1 MSVPSTAPEI
11 PFWKRKTLADM
22 TAEEWESLCD
32 GCGKCCLE
40 KLEDDDSGAVS
51 YTNVACRLLNVHTCR
66 CARYEQRHRFVRN
79 CVSLTPESVSD
90 LAWLP
95 STCAYRVLAEGKDLP
110 WWHYLVCGDGETVH
124 AVGASVQGRVIPEK
138 RAGPLEHHIV
148 TWPA

>member
-1 MSVPSTAPEI
+1 MTVPSTAPEM
-11 PFWKRKTLADM
+11 PFWKRKTLAEM

-40 KLEDDDSGAVS
+40 KLEDPDSGEVS

-66 CARYEQRHRFVRN
+66 CSRYEQRHRFVRN
-79 CVSLTPESVSD
+79 CVGLTPESVPD

-95 STCAYRVLAEGKDLP
+95 STCAYRLLAEGRDLP
-110 WWHYLVCGDGETVH
+110 WWHYLVSGNSETVH
-124 AVGASVQGRVIPEK
+124 AVGASVQGRAIPEK